1 MERTS
6 EQRACHGGRGDRT
19 ETRLEA
25 VTPSD
30 WKMIELILER
40 ADDRLGEKLKA
51 R

>member
-6 EQRACHGGRGDRT
+6 EQRVCDRGRRNRT

-40 ADDRLGEKLKA
+40 ADD
-51 R
+51 